1 MKRAERK
8 PITALFCDLVGST
21 SIGEHLDAEA
31 LQNVQTAYFG
41 RMRSVVEHHGGTVEK
56 FIGDAVVAV
65 FGAARLHEDDAER
78 AARCALGM
86 REALAGLNDS
96 LRPRFGFELALRI
109 GMASGEA
116 FVSGG
121 PDALA
126 TGDVMNTAARLEQAA
141 EEGEILAER
150 TTMLLT
156 RAAVEFAPPRR
167 VQAKGKAEPV
177 EVWPVTGVAA
187 RARRRRSNLVGRGRE
202 LEQLAGALESAIRGR
217 EARVAV
223 VLGEPGIGKSRLAD
237 EFSART
243 SGRAL
248 VYRTSCPAYG
258 EAAAW
263 GPLAEVV
270 RQEIGIAETDPPDV
284 AYEKLHVHLRL
295 RHAEE
300 EASLVEAQLG
310 PVVGATRAPVSSG
323 PELVWAL
330 RCFLEGLA
338 ARGPAVVVFDDLHWA
353 NETLIETLQELVAAI
368 GAAPL
373 VLVLQGRPEL
383 AERIAR
389 VLADSR
395 TTTIAVKA
403 LSPSEAWELA
413 ATLAV
418 DEALAERA
426 EGNPLFLEE
435 LAAMVAEGPGTGI
448 PRSLRTLIAARL
460 DQLPA
465 EAKALSQAAA
475 LIGDVFWEEAVVAL
489 IDGTVDT
496 ASGLALLETRGVIDE
511 EATSS
516 FPGGRQFRFH
526 HALIRE
532 VAYESLPKRD
542 RALMHRA
549 AAEWFE
555 QRAEERQSL
564 LASVAHHLDRA
575 LSAVSDLAPL
585 EEPDPRLVEVATR
598 AQLRA
603 ADWAEANAVSS
614 EALRLA
620 ERALELSASRASLHE
635 LSRARVAV
643 ALLVAGRGEEAAA
656 VAHQVVVAAS
666 SPETRAYASLALAGA
681 ARDEKDTDAIR
692 THAGH
697 AIEVARLLGLR
708 LVEVRAL
715 RMLGWAEIGEAKHLE
730 AEACEGRIVEIASE
744 LGDKGTAAGALAV
757 QGINAMWRG
766 EIRLAEERALE
777 AMNLA
782 RESGS
787 VRALARAF
795 SALAHLRREQGR
807 MEEAVEYGRER
818 LRRELELSDKFTAV
832 GACALTLAP
841 PLIELGR
848 LDEAWEVLEQGLAIS
863 FGIGV
868 SWFEEP
874 LRHGRATILSSWGR
888 LDEAEAELSSAI
900 DEGSSALRYHESRR
914 ILPALA
920 KLRAA
925 QGRPAEAEQIWREVL
940 SRPVGQARVEAADL
954 ELGFAEFLVERGR
967 TDDAVHVLEG
977 PRSWVPQS
985 GAGRLE
991 LKLAQ
996 LDGSIAA
1003 QAPRQINRSM
1013 GDEIRDVPL
1022 G

>member
-1 MKRAERK
+1 
-8 PITALFCDLVGST
+8 
-21 SIGEHLDAEA
+21 
-31 LQNVQTAYFG
+31 
-41 RMRSVVEHHGGTVEK
+41 
-56 FIGDAVVAV
+56 
-65 FGAARLHEDDAER
+65 
-78 AARCALGM
+78 
-86 REALAGLNDS
+86 
-96 LRPRFGFELALRI
+96 
-109 GMASGEA
+109 
-116 FVSGG
+116 
-121 PDALA
+121 
-126 TGDVMNTAARLEQAA
+126 
-141 EEGEILAER
+141 
-150 TTMLLT
+150 
-156 RAAVEFAPPRR
+156 
-167 VQAKGKAEPV
+167 
-177 EVWPVTGVAA
+177 
-187 RARRRRSNLVGRGRE
+187 
-202 LEQLAGALESAIRGR
+202 
-217 EARVAV
+217 
-223 VLGEPGIGKSRLAD
+223 
-237 EFSART
+237 
-243 SGRAL
+243 
-248 VYRTSCPAYG
+248 
-258 EAAAW
+258 
-263 GPLAEVV
+263 
-270 RQEIGIAETDPPDV
+270 
-284 AYEKLHVHLRL
+284 
-295 RHAEE
+295 
-300 EASLVEAQLG
+300 
-310 PVVGATRAPVSSG
+310 
-323 PELVWAL
+323 
-330 RCFLEGLA
+330 
-338 ARGPAVVVFDDLHWA
+338 
-353 NETLIETLQELVAAI
+353 
-368 GAAPL
+368 
-373 VLVLQGRPEL
+373 
-383 AERIAR
+383 
-389 VLADSR
+389 
-395 TTTIAVKA
+395 
-403 LSPSEAWELA
+403 
-413 ATLAV
+413 
-418 DEALAERA
+418 
-426 EGNPLFLEE
+426 
-435 LAAMVAEGPGTGI
+435 MVAEGPGTSGI

-475 LIGDVFWEEAVVAL
+475 LIGDVFWEEAVAAL
-489 IDGTVDT
+489 IDGTVTT
-496 ASGLALLETRGVIDE
+496 ASGFALLETRGVIDE

-516 FPGGRQFRFH
+516 FPGSRQFRFH

-549 AAEWFE
+549 AAEWFG

-575 LSAVSDLAPL
+575 VSAVSDLAPL

-643 ALLVAGRGEEAAA
+643 ALLVAGRGEEAAT
-656 VAHQVVVAAS
+656 VAQQVVVAAS

-708 LVEVRAL
+708 LVEVSAL

-787 VRALARAF
+787 VRALARAL

-863 FGIGV
+863 SGIGA

-888 LDEAEAELSSAI
+888 LDEAEAELLSAI
-900 DEGSSALRYHESRR
+900 DEGSSARR
-914 ILPALA
+914 FHGSSGILPALA

-940 SRPVGQARVEAADL
+940 SRPVGQARVEEADL

-967 TDDAVHVLEG
+967 TDEAVQVLEG

-1003 QAPRQINRSM
+1003 QAPEAKQSEH
-1013 GDEIRDVPL
+1013 G